1 MVAAE
6 ADHGAKT
13 ARAGHALGVNVA
25 VPTGAVLLLLLAVA
39 GRYGFHRDELYFI
52 TNAEYPAWGYVDHP
66 PITPMLGW
74 LSQGLFGDSLV
85 GLRVLPAVV
94 ASGIVFASAG
104 IATELGG
111 GRGAATLTAW
121 TTATT
126 ATILAFGHMLTTPT
140 VDVLAWTVSI
150 WVLCHIVRTGDQR
163 WFVPL
168 GAVVGVGLLN
178 KFTVLFAVVAFGGA
192 LALLQHRRVLL
203 GRWTIIGAA
212 IALVIW
218 SPNLWWQAT
227 NGWPVTEL
235 SAGIAD
241 EATENRLMTVP
252 FQVLFLGPPVAAGVA
267 IGWWR
272 QLRGSALRDSR
283 FISVGFVVLL
293 LLVMLTAGRPYYAAG
308 ALPALTAVAA
318 VQLADWCRGHRVLVS
333 SVIAFNGVVTAV
345 LVLPVLPVAVLV
357 DSPAPAVNAEP
368 LEMIGW
374 PQFVDR
380 IAEEYTRLDDGDA
393 TAVILTGNYGEAG
406 AIDRFGPKHGL
417 PPAYSGHNSYADF
430 RQPPGSAGPVLVVG
444 YRAPG
449 DVLAGCRPL
458 GSIVMPHD
466 VDNEE
471 QGAPLWR
478 CDAPRQPWD
487 QLWPSLRHIN

>member
-1 MVAAE
+1 MS
-6 ADHGAKT
+6 
-13 ARAGHALGVNVA
+13 ARLGVNVFI
-25 VPTGAVLLLLLAVA
+25 PTGVVLVLLLAVA
-39 GRYGFHRDELYFI
+39 GRYGFHRDELYFME
-52 TNAEYPAWGYVDHP
+52 NAEYPAWGYVDHP
-66 PITPMLGW
+66 PVTPMLGW
-74 LSQGLFGDSLV
+74 LSQRLFGDTLV
-85 GLRVLPAVV
+85 GLRVMPALV
-94 ASGIVFASAG
+94 ASGIVVASAG
-104 IATELGG
+104 VATELGG

-126 ATILAFGHMLTTPT
+126 ATVLAFGHMLTTPT
-140 VDVLAWTVSI
+140 VDVLTWTVSI

-163 WFVPL
+163 WFVLL

-178 KFTVLFAVVAFGGA
+178 KLTMLFAVVAFGAA
-192 LALLQHRRVLL
+192 LVVLPDRRVLL
-203 GRWTIIGAA
+203 SRWTIIGTV
-212 IALVIW
+212 IALVVW

-227 NGWPVTEL
+227 HGWPVLEL

-241 EATENRLMTVP
+241 EATENRLLTVP
-252 FQVLFLGPPVAAGVA
+252 FQLLFLGPPIAIGVA

-272 QLRGSALRDSR
+272 QLRGHALRDSR
-283 FISVGFVVLL
+283 LISVGFVVV
-293 LLVMLTAGRPYYAAG
+293 LVLVIVTAGRPYYAAG

-318 VQLADWCRGHRVLVS
+318 VQLVDWCRQHRSLVS
-333 SVIAFNGVVTAV
+333 SMIALNGVVTAV
-345 LVLPVLPVAVLV
+345 LVLPLLPVSVVV
-357 DSPAPAVNAEP
+357 DSPASAVNPEP

-374 PQFVDR
+374 PEFVDR
-380 IAEEYTRLDDGDA
+380 IAEDYTRLDGGDG

-406 AIDRFGPKHGL
+406 AIDRYGPTHGL

-430 RQPPGSAGPVLVVG
+430 RQPPGSTGPVLVVG

-449 DVLAGCRPL
+449 EFLNGCRQL
-458 GSIVMPHD
+458 GSIVMPND

-478 CDAPRQPWD
+478 CEAPRRPWD